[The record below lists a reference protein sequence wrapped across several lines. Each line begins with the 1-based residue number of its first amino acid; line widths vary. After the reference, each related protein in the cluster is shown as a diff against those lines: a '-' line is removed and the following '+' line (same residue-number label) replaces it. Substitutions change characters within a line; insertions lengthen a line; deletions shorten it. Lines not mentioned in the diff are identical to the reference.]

1 MRVKVLEAL
10 AAGKALVASAR
21 AIEGLDLL
29 SGEQVIVAESD
40 GEFADAISTLLGDDG
55 ARAALAGRA
64 RAWAVASLA
73 AEESARAYEA
83 LYDSLD
89 SAI

>member
-1 MRVKVLEAL
+1 M
-10 AAGKALVASAR
+10 ASSR
-21 AIEGLDLL
+21 AIEGLDLV
-29 SGEQVIVAESD
+29 SGEQVVLAETD
-40 GEFADAISTLLGDDG
+40 LEFADAISTLLADAH

-73 AEESARAYEA
+73 AEQSAQAYEE

-89 SAI
+89 GGPKAP